1 MNEERTH
8 NLVIHTPEGISFSLL
23 LAGPLTRFFA
33 WSIDLACIMVVTS
46 LLTRLLYVLNVLSRD
61 ITAAVITLVYFGVS
75 IGYGIFLEWHW
86 RGQTLGKR
94 LLGLRVVDEEGLR
107 LQFIQ
112 VVIRNLLRVVDA
124 LPYFYLVG
132 GVASVVS
139 RHSQRLGDY
148 AANTVVIRSQSSIT
162 YDLEE
167 IVSGKYNSFRDYP
180 HLESRLRQRVSPA
193 EAVLAL
199 RAVQRR
205 EELDSQARVELFK
218 DFASHFRSLVTF
230 PEEATFGLTDEQ
242 YMRNVVDTLFQERG
256 KVPPR

>member
-1 MNEERTH
+1 MSGERTH
-8 NLVIHTPEGISFSLL
+8 NLVIHTAEGISFSLL

-33 WSIDLACIMVVTS
+33 WSIDLACIAVVTS
-46 LLTRLLYVLNVLSRD
+46 LLARLLYVLNVLSLD
-61 ITAAVITLVYFGVS
+61 IATAVITVVYFAVS
-75 IGYGIFLEWHW
+75 VGYGIFLEWRW

-112 VVIRNLLRVVDA
+112 VVIRNLLRVVDG
-124 LPYFYLVG
+124 LPSFYLVG

-148 AANTVVIRSQSSIT
+148 AANTVVIRSQPSIM

-218 DFASHFRSLVTF
+218 DFASRFRSLVMF

-242 YMRNVVDTLFQERG
+242 YMRNVVDTLFRERG